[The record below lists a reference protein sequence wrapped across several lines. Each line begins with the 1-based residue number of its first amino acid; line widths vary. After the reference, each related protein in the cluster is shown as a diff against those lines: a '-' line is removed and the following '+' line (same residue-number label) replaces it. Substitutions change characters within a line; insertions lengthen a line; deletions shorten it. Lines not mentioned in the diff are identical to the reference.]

1 MQPTSRIQYIDAWRF
16 IAIALVLVCHVL
28 AYSHPWYREQF
39 PALVWRLQNLGTFGV
54 QIFFCISG
62 FVICRGLLHEQ
73 STTGAVGIRSFYI
86 RRFFRIIPPLFI
98 YMLAISALSMS
109 RVVDVT
115 PGALIKASLFLCNIG
130 TESCGWFVG
139 HTWSLAYEEQ
149 FYLVFPV
156 LFIAFAAPRTRHLI
170 VVLTGLVMLA
180 SLLMHAGSFHQ
191 TAEYASTFAYMLMGC
206 VAALYWQEWQAVL
219 KRMPVTVW
227 AALLVATPV
236 MSSLIVLPDPLRYL
250 VSVVLAPPAICAV
263 VLGTPVSV
271 PAIGKFFLNPVVS
284 HLGKIS
290 FTVYLW
296 QQLATAPYAGSPL
309 YFVFVAL
316 AGVFLVAYLSY
327 RYFEQPLMSLG
338 NRYSRT
344 AKLNKLTHSRET
356 APYSPDVDFSDAEPA
371 PGENRPG

>member
-16 IAIALVLVCHVL
+16 IAIALVLICHVL

-62 FVICRGLLHEQ
+62 FVICRGMLHEQ
-73 STTGAVGIRSFYI
+73 LTTGAVGIRGFYI

-98 YMLAISALSMS
+98 YMLAVWALSMS
-109 RVVDVT
+109 GVVEAT
-115 PGALIKASLFLCNIG
+115 PAALIKASLFLCNIG

-156 LFIAFAAPRTRHLI
+156 LFVAFAAPRTRHLI
-170 VVLTGLVMLA
+170 VLATGLVMLA
-180 SLLMHAGSFHQ
+180 SLLLHAFSFHQ

-219 KRMPVTVW
+219 KRMPVAVW
-227 AALLVATPV
+227 AALLVATPLLA
-236 MSSLIVLPDPLRYL
+236 SLIVLPDPLRYL
-250 VSVVLAPPAICAV
+250 VSVVLMPPAICAV

-271 PAIGKFFLNPVVS
+271 PAIGRFFLNPVVA

-296 QQLATAPYAGSPL
+296 QQLATAPYAESPL
-309 YFVFVAL
+309 YFAFAAL
-316 AGVFLVAYLSY
+316 VGVFLIALLSY
-327 RYFEQPLMSLG
+327 RYFEEPLIKLG
-338 NRYSRT
+338 GRYSHA
-344 AKLNKLTHSRET
+344 AKLNNLSPSRNI
-356 APYSPDVDFSDAEPA
+356 APDTIGTDLSEAEQSP
-371 PGENRPG
+371 R